1 MKLRFHAVL
10 IVVLAVAIPTVAPGQ
25 QAPSKQVPAPS
36 KTPAKPG
43 TESFR
48 LRETEI
54 TGKLQDVVGSFK
66 LLETEIVGTLE
77 RPKLSYIIPW
87 REPEPFLLEET
98 DFKRGFLNEIYT
110 PVDKEL
116 YTREID
122 IRVR

>member
-1 MKLRFHAVL
+1 MSRRVFAAWL
-10 IVVLAVAIPTVAPGQ
+10 IATVLALPAAAPAQ
-25 QAPSKQVPAPS
+25 PAPKQTPAPP

-43 TESFR
+43 GESFR

-54 TGKLQDVVGSFK
+54 TGKLQDAIGSFK

-77 RPKLSYIIPW
+77 RPKLTYILPW
-87 REPEPFLLEET
+87 RDPEPFLLEET
-98 DFKRGFLNEIYT
+98 DFRRGFLNEIYT